1 MKFKFPLHIHLSTLF
16 LSMTLVISG
25 VIAGVGYQMSYD
37 MLEASAQDLTQ
48 RASREIAGEIKG
60 IIGPAN
66 TTVELLSYHRLMSAE
81 SLQERLSSFAV
92 LQPALSNES
101 GMTSLFIG
109 YESGDYF
116 FVYRLASD
124 EERVKY
130 NAPAGS
136 RYQLRSIE
144 RNNNGT
150 AEAKYIYLDANMQ
163 VLAEEAHPEYAAEF
177 DPRQRGWYQ
186 NAQVAAGT
194 ITTKPYLFFSVG
206 KVGLTVAKRAQ
217 NGQAVIAAD
226 IPLSALGAAL
236 QRQKVT
242 PSSQLVLV
250 TRDGYVAAYEDL
262 ARLIAAP
269 ATSGD
274 RMATELKN
282 LDDFGIPALAGLAS
296 SITKDMTPQGMSKTV
311 AIDGEDWR
319 VSVLPIALEG
329 SEPLYLMTAIPN
341 NELFATALK
350 IRSTSIL
357 ITLLVILIAVPM
369 IWFVARAI
377 SKSMRILANEAE
389 VIRHFEFDQPI
400 ALRSN
405 IAEVNSLAET
415 MDVMKSTI
423 RKFMNMTHAVAAEND
438 FEKLLPMLLRET
450 ILAGEAQSG
459 ALYLIDRDQLVPFT
473 AVAKNGEEV
482 RRGLHTLN
490 MNTLPTALRAAIEQQ
505 QAQDALMTAEEVEAA
520 GLSALCEKTEASW
533 MLAVPLFNRQAEL
546 QGLMLLKRKTRI
558 SSAQLAFVGALSDSA
573 SSSMETRGLIRD
585 QKALFEAFIQL
596 IAGAIDAKSA
606 YTGGHCAR
614 VPELT
619 KMLARAACGQT
630 SGPYADFDL
639 SKDEWEAVHVAA
651 WLHDCGKV
659 TTPEYVVDK
668 ATKLETIY
676 DRIHEVR
683 MRFEVIKRDA
693 EIDCL
698 QAIAAGESKPVAQAR
713 LAEELRKL
721 DEEFVFIA
729 TCNEGGEFMA
739 PEKVERLQQI
749 AARTWLRTLDDTI
762 GISHEEKQRKAG
774 TASARLPVTEPLLAD
789 KPEHLFARRPQDKI
803 APDNKWGFRV
813 KVPELLYNRGEVYNL
828 SVSRGTLSAEERYKI
843 NEHMTQTIVM
853 LSQLPFPR
861 HLRQVPEIAGGHH
874 EKMDGSGY
882 PKMLTREEMSPV
894 ARMMAIADIFEALT
908 AADRPYKKGKTLSEA
923 LKIMSFM
930 SNDQHIDAE
939 LFTLFL
945 ESGVY
950 LEYAHCYMA
959 IEQIDEVDINDYL
972 GNPAAK
978 AVA

>member
-16 LSMTLVISG
+16 LLMTLVISG
-25 VIAGVGYQMSYD
+25 LIAGVSYHMSYD
-37 MLEASAQDLTQ
+37 MLETSAQDLTQ
-48 RASREIAGEIKG
+48 RASREIAGEIKS

-66 TTVELLSYHRLMSAE
+66 TSVELLSYHRLTSAE
-81 SLQERLSSFAV
+81 SLQERLASFNV
-92 LQPALSNES
+92 FQPALENDA
-101 GMTSLFIG
+101 GLTSLFIG
-109 YESGDYF
+109 YDNGDYF
-116 FVYRLASD
+116 FMHRLDS
-124 EERVKY
+124 EEVRIKFR
-130 NAPAGS
+130 APAGS
-136 RYQLRSIE
+136 HYQLRSIE
-144 RNNNGT
+144 HSNG
-150 AEAKYIYLDANMQ
+150 AVEAKYIYLDADLQ
-163 VLAEEAHPEYAAEF
+163 ILAEEAHPEYAAEF
-177 DPRQRGWYQ
+177 DPRQRGWYRS
-186 NAQVAAGT
+186 AQGAAGT
-194 ITTKPYLFFSVG
+194 ITTEPYLFFSIG

-217 NGQAVIAAD
+217 NGHAVIAAD

-250 TRDGYVAAYEDL
+250 SRDGHVVAYEDL
-262 ARLIAAP
+262 GRLIATP
-269 ATSGD
+269 AKPGEQGQ
-274 RMATELKN
+274 AVLKH
-282 LDDFGIPALAGLAS
+282 LDDFDIPALAGSVS
-296 SITKDMTPQGMSKTV
+296 SITKNMAPQGISRTV
-311 AIDGEDWR
+311 EVEGEDWR

-329 SEPLYLMTAIPN
+329 SEPLYLMTAIPKS
-341 NELFATALK
+341 ELFATALK
-350 IRSTSIL
+350 IRSASIL
-357 ITLLVILIAVPM
+357 ITLLVILIALPV

-377 SKSMRILANEAE
+377 SKSMRVLASEAE
-389 VIRHFEFDQPI
+389 LIRHFEFDQPI
-400 ALRSN
+400 TLRSN
-405 IAEVNSLAET
+405 INEVNSLAET
-415 MDVMKSTI
+415 MDGMKSTI
-423 RKFMNMTHAVAAEND
+423 RKFMDMTHAVAAEND
-438 FEKLLPMLLRET
+438 FEKLLPMLLRE
-450 ILAGEAQSG
+450 IMVAGEAQSG
-459 ALYLIDRDQLVPFT
+459 ALYLIDRDQLLPFT

-490 MNTLPTALRAAIEQQ
+490 MNTLPTALRTAIDQQ
-505 QAQDALMTAEEVEAA
+505 QAQDALMTVDEVDAA
-520 GLSALCEKTEASW
+520 GLTALCEQTEASW
-533 MLAVPLFNRQAEL
+533 MLAVPLFNRHEEL

-619 KMLARAACGQT
+619 KMLARAACVQD

-659 TTPEYVVDK
+659 TTPEYIVDK

-693 EIDCL
+693 EINCL
-698 QAIAAGESKPVAQAR
+698 RAIAAGENKQIAEAR
-713 LAEELRKL
+713 LAEEWREL
-721 DEEFVFIA
+721 DEEFAFIA

-739 PEKVERLQQI
+739 PEKVARLKTI
-749 AARTWLRTLDDTI
+749 AARTWLRTLDDTM
-762 GISHEEKQRKAG
+762 GVSHEEKQRKSG
-774 TASARLPVTEPLLAD
+774 TPVAALPVTELLLAD
-789 KPEHLFARRPQDKI
+789 KPEHLFERRAQDKI

-813 KVPELLYNRGEVYNL
+813 NVPELLYNRGELYNL
-828 SVSRGTLSAEERYKI
+828 SVSRGTLSEEDRYKI
-843 NEHMTQTIVM
+843 NEHMMQTIVM

-874 EKMDGSGY
+874 EKMDGTGY
-882 PKMLTREEMSPV
+882 PRRLTREEMSPV

-908 AADRPYKKGKTLSEA
+908 AADRPYKKGKPLSEA

-930 SNDQHIDAE
+930 SKEQHIDTE

-950 LEYAHCYMA
+950 LEYAHCYMTV
-959 IEQIDEVDINDYL
+959 EQIDEVNINDYL
-972 GNPAAK
+972 PKPAAQ
-978 AVA
+978 AA

>member
-16 LSMTLVISG
+16 ILMTLVISG

-37 MLEASAQDLTQ
+37 MLETSAQDLTQ

-60 IIGPAN
+60 ILEPAD
-66 TTVELLSYHRLMSAE
+66 TTVDLLSYHRLTSAE
-81 SLQERLSSFAV
+81 SLQERLTSFNV
-92 LQPALSNES
+92 LQPALSNNS
-101 GMTSLFIG
+101 GMSSIFIG

-116 FVYRLASD
+116 FVHRLD
-124 EERVKY
+124 GEEERIKY
-130 NAPAGS
+130 RAPAGS

-144 RNNNGT
+144 HSNG
-150 AEAKYIYLDANMQ
+150 AVEAKYIYLDAAMEI
-163 VLAEEAHPEYAAEF
+163 LIEETHPEYAAAF
-177 DPRQRGWYQ
+177 DPRQRSWYQ
-186 NAQVAAGT
+186 NALVATDT

-206 KVGLTVAKRAQ
+206 KVGLTIAKRTQ
-217 NGQAVIAAD
+217 NGHGVIAAD

-250 TRDGYVAAYEDL
+250 SRDGYVVAHEDL
-262 ARLIAAP
+262 KRLIAPP
-269 ATSGD
+269 ATPDARPALNS
-274 RMATELKN
+274 
-282 LDDFGIPALAGLAS
+282 LDDFGIPALAGLTS
-296 SITKDMTPQGMSKTV
+296 SITKDMSSQGISKTV
-311 AIDGEDWR
+311 EIDGGDWR

-341 NELFATALK
+341 SELFATALK

-357 ITLLVILIAVPM
+357 ITLLVILIAVPV

-377 SKSMRILANEAE
+377 SKSMRILAGEAE
-389 VIRHFEFDQPI
+389 AIRHFEFDQPI

-405 IAEVNSLAET
+405 ITEVNSLAET

-423 RKFMNMTHAVAAEND
+423 RKFMNITHAVAAETD
-438 FEKLLPMLLRET
+438 FEKLLPMLLSEA
-450 ILAGEAQSG
+450 IAAGGAQSG
-459 ALYLIDRDQLVPFT
+459 ALYLLDGDKLFPHT
-473 AVAKNGEEV
+473 AVSCIGEEV
-482 RRGLHTLN
+482 SRSLHTLR
-490 MNTLPTALRAAIEQQ
+490 MDALPALLRSALDRQ
-505 QAQDALMTAEEVEAA
+505 QAQDNMMSANEIETA
-520 GLSALCEKTEASW
+520 GLNALCEKTHAVW
-533 MLAVPLFNRQAEL
+533 MVAVPLFNRQHEL
-546 QGLMLLKRKTRI
+546 LGLMLLKRKTRI
-558 SSAQLAFVGALSDSA
+558 AATQLAFVGALSDSA
-573 SSSMETRGLIRD
+573 SSSMETRGLIRE

-596 IAGAIDAKSA
+596 IAGAIDAKSP

-619 KMLARAACGQT
+619 KMLARAACIQD

-659 TTPEYVVDK
+659 TTPEYIVDK

-683 MRFEVIKRDA
+683 MRFEVLKRDA
-693 EIDCL
+693 EITCL
-698 QAIAAGESKPVAQAR
+698 RAITAGVNK
-713 LAEELRKL
+713 EEAHAKLVEQLREL
-721 DEEFVFIA
+721 DGEFAFVA

-739 PEKVERLQQI
+739 PEKVERLKKI
-749 AARTWLRTLDDTI
+749 AAKTWLRTLDDGL
-762 GISHEEKQRKAG
+762 GISRDEKQRKSG
-774 TASARLPVTEPLLAD
+774 VPLTPLPVTESLLAD
-789 KPEHLFARRPQDKI
+789 KPEHLFERPAQDKI
-803 APDNKWGFRV
+803 AADNKWGFRM

-843 NEHMTQTIVM
+843 NEHMIQTVIM

-874 EKMDGSGY
+874 EKMDGTGY
-882 PKMLTREEMSPV
+882 PKMLKKEDMSPV

-930 SNDQHIDAE
+930 CKDQHIDAE
-939 LFTLFL
+939 LFELFL
-945 ESGVY
+945 RSGVY
-950 LEYAHCYMA
+950 MEYAQSYMLP
-959 IEQIDEVDINDYL
+959 EQIDEVDIEDYL
-972 GNPAAK
+972 DKTTA
-978 AVA
+978 